1 MAARTLGASLHVVG
15 SRARGAEVPPS
26 NPAGYRQFFDLL
38 RQLEVVFRETRA
50 DWSPDNLDEA
60 RSWLSRLDATMEVVA
75 RVRSGRH

>member
-1 MAARTLGASLHVVG
+1 MAARTPGTSLHIVG
-15 SRARGAEVPPS
+15 SRAGGAKMAPRDPV
-26 NPAGYRQFFDLL
+26 GYQQFFDLL

-60 RSWLSRLDATMEVVA
+60 RSWLNRLDATMNVVA